1 MFFDELQF
9 DCENIPQED
18 VLTNDLIRKW
28 IIAKGKAC
36 VKLDTPIYKIFPIE
50 RFSELM
56 LTRKVAF
63 THPKKW
69 DDPAEYSFISRYQEY
84 NNICVENAKKKD
96 YCDFY
101 GQCWSM
107 NKSCDGL
114 WRTYTKNG
122 TKLAIQVKSTIGAI
136 AKAYI
141 NANASFLCNLF
152 CGKVVYDLS
161 EKLKKRVAKNTP
173 SSIVE
178 DLDSL
183 FYKRQDFQYE
193 QEVRFVVIVTERSGR
208 LFENGKTLRDDKYAL
223 VRFLDCDWID
233 QCVVSPW
240 ASPMEEGL
248 VKELAKFGGV
258 KISKVK
264 MSDLYEAW

>member
-1 MFFDELQF
+1 
-9 DCENIPQED
+9 
-18 VLTNDLIRKW
+18 
-28 IIAKGKAC
+28 
-36 VKLDTPIYKIFPIE
+36 
-50 RFSELM
+50 M
-56 LTRKVAF
+56 LTRQVAF

-84 NNICVENAKKKD
+84 NNICVENATKRA

-114 WRTYTKNG
+114 WRTYTKDK
-122 TKLAIQVKSTIGAI
+122 TKLAVQVQSTIWAL

-141 NANASFLCNLF
+141 NANVNFLCHLF

-161 EKLKKRVAKNTP
+161 EKLKKRVAKITL

-193 QEVRFVVIVTERSGR
+193 QEVRFVVTVSERSVG
-208 LFENGKTLRDDKYAL
+208 LFENSTTLRNDKYAL
-223 VRFLDCDWID
+223 LRFLDCGWID

-248 VKELAKFGGV
+248 VKELAKFGGI
-258 KISKVK
+258 KTSKVK
-264 MSDLYEAW
+264 KSDLYEAW